1 VSFSSSERVHVA
13 KAGAQAES
21 SALRSAASRAQATHQ
36 ERTELAE
43 VKADA
48 NDLVVFMAIWIG
60 LSGRHSGQV
69 RMPVQSNVVRPES
82 AIQSEQTPRREPKTL
97 FQRRANDNTNV
108 VPFHAA

>member
-1 VSFSSSERVHVA
+1 VEAERRELLSSEG
-13 KAGAQAES
+13 KAVLSRHQLLPA
-21 SALRSAASRAQATHQ
+21 AL
-36 ERTELAE
+36 
-43 VKADA
+43 
-48 NDLVVFMAIWIG
+48 DLVVFMAIWIG

-97 FQRRANDNTNV
+97 FQRRANDYTNV